1 MSGPYLPQRSSLED
15 TICAIATPPGKGGI
29 GVVKISGPK
38 ALHLGRA
45 VFCKKRSAIADKD
58 IGEVSTAGL
67 GVEYRPRHMYH
78 GYIREAVGGRP
89 VDEVLFVYMNGPHSY
104 TGEDVVEIHAHGGT
118 SVLETI
124 FKMVV
129 QGGGRCAAPGE
140 FTQRAFINGRIDLT
154 QAEGVME
161 LINAKSTSAV
171 KLAAKQV
178 AGEFG
183 RRIHDVRVKI
193 LGLIT
198 VIEAW
203 IDFPDDVGPAVEI
216 DQKFAEIQREVLPCI
231 QQLVRRHE
239 EGRGFREG
247 FRLALVGR
255 PNVGKSSLLN
265 RLSGRERAIVTEIP
279 GTTRDLIHETV
290 SINGAPIVLTDTAG
304 IQATENPIE
313 KIGIE
318 KTKNQIAASDLVLL
332 VVDPQNG
339 LVDDEI
345 GWFRPEDYKK
355 LLVVINKVDL
365 TGNSWESRLPGV
377 FGNLPK
383 ICVSAKTGFGME
395 ALLGAIENRLFGG
408 RTPNLADTIVPNYRQ
423 KEGLQKTLAHLASA
437 VQAYQ
442 EEVPLEMIAIDLQ
455 ACLTALEDILGINVR
470 QDILEYIFK
479 EFCVGK

>member
-1 MSGPYLPQRSSLED
+1 MSGPHHPQGPSLED

-29 GVVKISGPK
+29 GIVKISGPK

-45 VFCKKRSAIADKD
+45 VFCKKRSAIADKNV
-58 IGEVSTAGL
+58 GKGSTAPL
-67 GVEYRPRHMYH
+67 GIEYRPRHMYH
-78 GYIREAVGGRP
+78 GYIREALGGRP

-104 TGEDVVEIHAHGGT
+104 TGEDVVEIHAHGGA

-124 FKMVV
+124 FKMVI
-129 QGGGRCAAPGE
+129 QQGGRCAAPGE

-161 LINAKSTSAV
+161 LISAKSTSAV
-171 KLAAKQV
+171 RIAAKQV

-183 RRIHDVRVKI
+183 RHIQQVRAKI
-193 LGLIT
+193 LGLAT

-203 IDFPDDVGPAVEI
+203 IDFPDDVGPALEI
-216 DQKFAEIQREVLPCI
+216 DQKFAEIQREVLPGI
-231 QQLVRRHE
+231 QHLVRRHE

-265 RLSGRERAIVTEIP
+265 KLSGRERAIVTEIP

-290 SINGAPIVLTDTAG
+290 SINGASIVLTDTAG

-318 KTKNQIAASDLVLL
+318 KTKNQIAASDLILL
-332 VVDPQNG
+332 VVDAQNG

-345 GWFRPEDYKK
+345 GWFGLEDFNK

-365 TGNSWESRLPGV
+365 TGHSWQNRLPGA
-377 FGNLPK
+377 FGDLPK

-395 ALLGAIENRLFGG
+395 ALLGAIADRLFAGQ
-408 RTPNLADTIVPNYRQ
+408 TPNLADTVVPNFRQ
-423 KEGLQKTLAHLASA
+423 KEGLEKTLTHLASA

-442 EEVPLEMIAIDLQ
+442 EAVPLEMVAIDLR

-470 QDILEYIFK
+470 QDILECIFK